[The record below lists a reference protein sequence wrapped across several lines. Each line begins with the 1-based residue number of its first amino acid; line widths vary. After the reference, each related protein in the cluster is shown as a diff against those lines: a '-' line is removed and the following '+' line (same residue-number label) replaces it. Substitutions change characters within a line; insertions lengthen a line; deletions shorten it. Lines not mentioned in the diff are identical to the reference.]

1 MKPANITTGLILLTP
16 LFSPY
21 STAALNHNSSAIAAQ
36 SRLMLLPI
44 NANHDN
50 DNFPEFSI
58 EDFHLVQNIAGR
70 EAEITFTLKSSGLLY
85 YNVVLNDKDNF
96 DIIETSGFV
105 NNNQRHVSLKK
116 TSTLA
121 GNYKVIIELVDN
133 NKVTVSRNYDITLE

>member
-21 STAALNHNSSAIAAQ
+21 YTAALNHNSSAIAAKPVPTRV
-36 SRLMLLPI
+36 SAI
-44 NANHDN
+44 EHHD
-50 DNFPEFSI
+50 DDSFPEFSI

>member
-1 MKPANITTGLILLTP
+1 MKPANITTGLILLTT

-21 STAALNHNSSAIAAQ
+21 YTAALNHNSSAIAAQ
-36 SRLMLLPI
+36 SRLMLLSI

>member
-1 MKPANITTGLILLTP
+1 MKPANITTGLILLTT

-85 YNVVLNDKDNF
+85 YHVYLNDKDNF

-105 NNNQRHVSLKK
+105 NNNERHVSLKK